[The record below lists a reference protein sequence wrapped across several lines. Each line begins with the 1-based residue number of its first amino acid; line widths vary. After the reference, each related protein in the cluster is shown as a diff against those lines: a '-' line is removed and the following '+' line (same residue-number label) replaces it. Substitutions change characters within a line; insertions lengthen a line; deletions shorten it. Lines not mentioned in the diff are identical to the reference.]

1 MDAVPQ
7 LIRANTEAEWQAAW
21 NYAPQ
26 VPKLIR
32 QLAGS
37 PKCSHRESL
46 MRAAYFA
53 CGKLHSEDFHMFA
66 NGGQPLLKRQRGA
79 WLDEIIFHCPPH
91 QVPGQYSP
99 VSVEIMM
106 SFEPLR
112 EVRAKFS
119 RSCAMVSTF
128 LASVNIGE
136 FMTPSART
144 IWNIESD
151 GSTVKI
157 ANLLFSEGLDW
168 IEDICNPVTLEDRV
182 IAGTLPHVDDFTSL
196 ELVLAVGGRA
206 GARRVVDEW
215 KRDPLRGPN
224 LERSMRKLSSQFG
237 PVYRGDDMSTN
248 TSVLCI
254 CYDLWTSRVL
264 ELDERAHRHHRSDHP
279 KSARPQA

>member
-1 MDAVPQ
+1 MEAVPQ
-7 LIRANTEAEWQAAW
+7 LIRANTDAEWQAAW
-21 NYAPQ
+21 RFVPQ

-32 QLAGS
+32 QLASS

-53 CGKLHSEDFHMFA
+53 SGKLNSEDFHIFA

-128 LASVNIGE
+128 LASANIGE
-136 FMTPSART
+136 LMNPPAKT
-144 IWNIESD
+144 IWNLEFD
-151 GSTVKI
+151 GSTVEI
-157 ANLLFSEGLDW
+157 ARLLFSEGLDW

-182 IAGTLPHVDDFTSL
+182 IAGTLPHVDDFTGL
-196 ELVLAVGGRA
+196 ELLLALGGRS

-215 KRDPLRGPN
+215 RRDPARGPR
-224 LERSMRKLSSQFG
+224 LEHSLQKLGRRFG
-237 PVYRGDDMSTN
+237 PVYRCEDIETN
-248 TSVLCI
+248 IAVLCV
-254 CYDLWTSRVL
+254 CYDLWPRQRLRV
-264 ELDERAHRHHRSDHP
+264 
-279 KSARPQA
+279 